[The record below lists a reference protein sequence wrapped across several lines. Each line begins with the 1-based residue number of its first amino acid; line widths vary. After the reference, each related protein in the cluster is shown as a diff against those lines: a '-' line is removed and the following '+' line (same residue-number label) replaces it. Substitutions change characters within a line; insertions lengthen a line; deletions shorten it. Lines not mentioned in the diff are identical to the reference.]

1 MRFRKRSD
9 RDFAEEIQAHL
20 ELEADRLI
28 AGGMT
33 PRDARAA
40 AERAFG
46 NRTAARER
54 FHESRTWMPLEQ
66 LAQDCRYAVRSMRR
80 TPGFALIAIL
90 ILAIGISVNKAYT
103 ASAGP
108 ISRSAEPTESA
119 VLLAPRG
126 AAPASAV

>member
-9 RDFAEEIQAHL
+9 QDFAEEIQAHL
-20 ELEADRLI
+20 ELETDRFT

-33 PRDARAA
+33 PGDARAA

-66 LAQDCRYAVRSMRR
+66 LGQDCRYAGRSIRPSAWRANRGSVPWTGSWLGHDHPPNWVRWYSTIVSR
-80 TPGFALIAIL
+80 
-90 ILAIGISVNKAYT
+90 IS
-103 ASAGP
+103 S
-108 ISRSAEPTESA
+108 
-119 VLLAPRG
+119 
-126 AAPASAV
+126 